1 MTFRG
6 SSSRMAP
13 VFCGGLGPILF
24 GSMSLVCGMATTPA
38 YGQESAPAPVA
49 FDIPTQSLA
58 SALNAWAVQAGAQV
72 FFEQAP
78 VAGRT
83 APTVSG
89 SMAPREALHA
99 LLADSGL
106 DFIQNK
112 EGAYVVRPAVVEV
125 AHHRAPAKPVAA
137 TMPAA
142 EAPPPPPAATEA
154 RSARDDEGP
163 WELRL
168 RGTYLDPRHRSDRL
182 NLPSTPTT
190 SVPTDDTRTD
200 HTWSAELDLE
210 YYFNSYWSTEL
221 ALNLPRVQELN
232 FRNST
237 YASGNVGDFRMA
249 PNFLT
254 FKYNFLPDSA
264 FRPYIGAGINVTSFY
279 DVNAGPFSLTRTTT
293 GPAAQAGF
301 DVHLSEHWLL
311 NADVKWARVTPAVA
325 FDGAHVGRMDVDP
338 VLVGVGIGY
347 RFGGSPPPPPPQR
360 VAAPPPVAPPPPPPD
375 SDGDGVPDSLDQ
387 CPNTPP
393 GVQVDAVGCPLD
405 SDHDGVP
412 DYLDKCPGT
421 PPGLKVDAQGCEIE
435 ELVLRGVNFRTNS
448 AELEPES
455 AEILDGV
462 VAVLRQ
468 RPDAKAEIHGYT
480 DTRGSDAYNLKLS
493 ERRAASVVDYL
504 VAHGIARDGLRAVGF
519 GKDNPVASNDT
530 VEGRAQNRRVTVQFS
545 KPIRR

>member
-1 MTFRG
+1 MTVRG
-6 SSSRMAP
+6 SSSRIAP
-13 VFCGGLGPILF
+13 VFCSSLGPILF
-24 GSMSLVCGMATTPA
+24 GSMSLAGGIATVPA
-38 YGQESAPAPVA
+38 YGQESTTPVA
-49 FDIPTQSLA
+49 FDIPTQPLA
-58 SALNAWAVQAGAQV
+58 SALNAWAVQAGTQV

-78 VAGRT
+78 VSGVM
-83 APTVSG
+83 APAVSG
-89 SMAPREALHA
+89 TMVPREALHA
-99 LLADSGL
+99 LLVHSGL
-106 DFIQNK
+106 EFVQNT
-112 EGAYVVRPAVVEV
+112 EGAYVVRPAPLKV
-125 AHHRAPAKPVAA
+125 ANHRVPAQPAAATAPAAD
-137 TMPAA
+137 
-142 EAPPPPPAATEA
+142 PPPPPSTPAAP

-168 RGTYLDPRHRSDRL
+168 RGIYLDPRHRSDQL
-182 NLPSTPTT
+182 NLPSTPIT
-190 SVPTDDTRTD
+190 SVPTNDTRTD
-200 HTWSAELDLE
+200 HSWSPELDLE

-221 ALNLPRVQELN
+221 ALNLPRVHDLN
-232 FRNST
+232 LRDST
-237 YASGNVGDFRMA
+237 YANGNVGDFRLA

-254 FKYNFLPDSA
+254 IKYNFLPNSV
-264 FRPYIGAGINVTSFY
+264 FRSYIGAGINVTSFY

-325 FDGAHVGRMDVDP
+325 FDGAKVGRMAIDP
-338 VLVGVGIGY
+338 MLVGVGIGY
-347 RFGGSPPPPPPQR
+347 RFGGSPPPPP
-360 VAAPPPVAPPPPPPD
+360 VMAAPPVVAPPPPPPD

-387 CPNTPP
+387 CPNTPQ

-421 PPGLKVDAQGCEIE
+421 PPGLKVDAQGCEME
-435 ELVLRGVNFRTNS
+435 EMVLRGVNFKTNS
-448 AELEPES
+448 AELEPDS
-455 AEILDGV
+455 AETLDGV

-468 RPDAKAEIHGYT
+468 RPDAKAEIHGFT
-480 DTRGSDAYNLKLS
+480 DSRGSDAYNLKLS

-504 VAHGIARDGLRAVGF
+504 VAHGIARDGLLPVGF

-530 VEGRAQNRRVTVQFS
+530 AEGRAQNRRVTVQFS

>member
-1 MTFRG
+1 MTVRG
-6 SSSRMAP
+6 SSSRVAS
-13 VFCGGLGPILF
+13 VFCSHLGPILF
-24 GSMSLVCGMATTPA
+24 GSMSLACGIATVPA
-38 YGQESAPAPVA
+38 FGQESAAPVA
-49 FDIPTQSLA
+49 FDIPTQPLA
-58 SALNAWAVQAGAQV
+58 SALNTWAVQAGAQV

-78 VAGRT
+78 VAGVT
-83 APTVSG
+83 APAVSG
-89 SMAPREALHA
+89 TLAPREALHA
-99 LLADSGL
+99 LLANSGL
-106 DFIQNK
+106 DFIQNDQ
-112 EGAYVVRPAVVEV
+112 GAYVVRPATLKV
-125 AHHRAPAKPVAA
+125 ARHQVPAQPVAA
-137 TMPAA
+137 TAPAA
-142 EAPPPPPAATEA
+142 APPPPPPAPAAP
-154 RSARDDEGP
+154 RSARDEEGP
-163 WELRL
+163 WVLRL
-168 RGTYLDPRHRSDRL
+168 RGTYLDPRHRSDQL
-182 NLPSTPTT
+182 NLPSTPGT

-200 HTWSAELDLE
+200 HSWSPELDLE

-221 ALNLPRVQELN
+221 ALNLPRVHDLN
-232 FRNST
+232 LRDST
-237 YASGNVGDFRMA
+237 YANGNVGDFRLA

-254 FKYNFLPDSA
+254 IKYNFLPDSA

-301 DVHLSEHWLL
+301 DVHLSDHWLL

-325 FDGAHVGRMDVDP
+325 FDGEKVGRMAVDP
-338 VLVGVGIGY
+338 VLFGVGIGY
-347 RFGGSPPPPPPQR
+347 RFGGSPPPPPPP

-375 SDGDGVPDSLDQ
+375 SDGDGVPDSIDQ
-387 CPNTPP
+387 CPNTPQ

-421 PPGLKVDAQGCEIE
+421 PPGLKVDAQGCEME
-435 ELVLRGVNFRTNS
+435 EMVLRGVNFKTNS
-448 AELEPES
+448 AELEPDS
-455 AEILDGV
+455 ADILDGV

-480 DTRGSDAYNLKLS
+480 DARGSDAYNLKLS

-519 GKDNPVASNDT
+519 GKDSPVASNDT
-530 VEGRAQNRRVTVQFS
+530 AEGRAQNRRVTVQFS

>member
-1 MTFRG
+1 MTDRG
-6 SSSRMAP
+6 SNSRQAP
-13 VFCGGLGPILF
+13 VFCSGFGPILF
-24 GSMSLVCGMATTPA
+24 GSIALACGIATVPA
-38 YGQESAPAPVA
+38 YGQQSAAPVP
-49 FDIPTQSLA
+49 FDIAAQPLA

-78 VAGRT
+78 VSGLT
-83 APTVSG
+83 APSVSG
-89 SMAPREALHA
+89 TMPPREALQT
-99 LLADSGL
+99 LLTHSGL
-106 DFIQNK
+106 EFIQNA
-112 EGAYVVRPAVVEV
+112 EGAYVVHPAAIKV
-125 AHHRAPAKPVAA
+125 AHHHAPAQPVAA
-137 TMPAA
+137 TAPAA
-142 EAPPPPPAATEA
+142 ETPLPPPPVPAAP

-163 WELRL
+163 WEVRL
-168 RGTYLDPRHRSDRL
+168 RGTYLDPRHRSDL
-182 NLPSTPTT
+182 LHLPSTPAT

-200 HTWSAELDLE
+200 HSWSPELDLE

-221 ALNLPRVQELN
+221 ALNLPRVHELN
-232 FRNST
+232 FRDST
-237 YASGNVGDFRMA
+237 YANGNVGDFRLA

-254 FKYNFLPDSA
+254 FKYNFLPNSV

-311 NADVKWARVTPAVA
+311 NADVKWARVTPAVS
-325 FDGAHVGRMDVDP
+325 FDGARVGRMAVDP

-347 RFGGSPPPPPPQR
+347 RFGGSPPPPPP
-360 VAAPPPVAPPPPPPD
+360 VAAPRPVAPPPPPPD
-375 SDGDGVPDSLDQ
+375 SDGDGVPDNLDQ

-393 GVQVDAVGCPLD
+393 GVQVDGVGCPLD

-421 PPGLKVDAQGCEIE
+421 PPGLKVDAQGCELE
-435 ELVLRGVNFRTNS
+435 ELVLRGVNFKTNS

-480 DTRGSDAYNLKLS
+480 DSRGSDAYNLKLS

-504 VAHGIARDGLRAVGF
+504 AAHGITREGLRAVGF